1 MPKNVTIVDVARE
14 ADVSYATVSRVINNG
29 DNVRPEKRERVL
41 KAMAKLGFSINQQA
55 RSLRGGRSN
64 TIGLL
69 VRDLGTGYVGELVRG
84 IDAELDQAGYDL
96 MLHTT
101 HRRKS
106 KEAAYVAA
114 LTRGLADGL
123 LLILPR
129 DPEAYL
135 ESLRQRRFPFV
146 LIDHQGIDDKG
157 PAVGA
162 TNRQGAFEATQHLI
176 QLGHRRIGFITGNPE
191 MGCSQDRLTG
201 YQTALTAAGLPIDPD
216 LIREGD
222 FHQPQGYSAASELL
236 ALPDPPTAIF
246 AANDVSAFG
255 VMESVRDHDKRI
267 PTDIS
272 IMGFDDIPQAGQV
285 HPPLTTV
292 RQPLEQMGR
301 TAVKMLLELLADPER
316 RPEKIELPTELIVR
330 DSTKPPKDRAG

>member
-1 MPKNVTIVDVARE
+1 MPKNITIVDVAKE

-29 DNVRPEKRERVL
+29 DHVRPEKRERVL

-106 KEAAYVAA
+106 KEAAYVAT
-114 LTRGLADGL
+114 LMRGLADGL

-129 DPEAYL
+129 DPAAYM
-135 ESLRQRRFPFV
+135 ETLRQRRFPFV
-146 LIDHQGIDDKG
+146 LIDHQGIDNKG

-162 TNRQGAFEATQHLI
+162 ANRLGGLEATRHLI
-176 QLGHRRIGFITGNPE
+176 QLGHRRIGFVTGHPE
-191 MGCSQDRLTG
+191 MGCSQDRLAG
-201 YQTALTAAGLPIDPD
+201 YTTALTEAGLGVDPD

-222 FHQPQGYSAASELL
+222 FHQPRGYSAAVELL

-246 AANDVSAFG
+246 ASNDVSAFG
-255 VMESVRDHDKRI
+255 VMEAVRDHGKRI
-267 PTDIS
+267 PDDVS

-301 TAVKMLLELLADPER
+301 TAAQMLLELLKDPER

-330 DSTKPPKDRAG
+330 NSTKPPKDRAG

>member
-1 MPKNVTIVDVARE
+1 MPKSVTIVDVARE
-14 ADVSYATVSRVINNG
+14 AGVSYSTVSRVINNG
-29 DNVRPEKRERVL
+29 DHVKLEKRERVL
-41 KAMAKLGFSINQQA
+41 KAMAKLGFSVNQQA

-84 IDAELDQAGYDL
+84 IDAVLDEAGYDL

-101 HRRKS
+101 HRSKT
-106 KEAAYVAA
+106 KEAAYVAT

-129 DPEAYL
+129 DPEAYI
-135 ESLRQRRFPFV
+135 ESLRIRRFPFV
-146 LIDHQGIDDKG
+146 LIDHQGIDNKG

-162 TNRQGAFEATQHLI
+162 TNRQGSLDATRHLI
-176 QLGHRRIGFITGNPE
+176 HQGHRRIGFVTGHPE
-191 MGCSQDRLTG
+191 LGCSQDRLAG
-201 YQTALTAAGLPIDPD
+201 YTTALTEAGLAIDSS

-222 FHQPQGYSAASELL
+222 FHQPRGYSAASELL

-255 VMESVRDHDKRI
+255 VMEAVRDQGKRI
-267 PTDIS
+267 PNDIS
-272 IMGFDDIPQAGQV
+272 IVGFDDIPQAGQV

-292 RQPLEQMGR
+292 RQPLEAMGC
-301 TAVKMLLELLADPER
+301 TAARMLLELLADPGR
-316 RPEKIELPTELIVR
+316 RPERVELPTELIVR
-330 DSTKPPKDRAG
+330 DSTAPPKDRAS